1 MLFLKRLFNQP
12 LNMKINQKSMKKFK
26 YTLAGFLLLGIVF
39 SVSAQTQKGK
49 FLLGG
54 GSSLNLSS
62 ANSKLTDLSDEEQN
76 LKTYEIKFSPQT
88 GYFFVDNWAVGMK
101 IPFDYSLIKVDNNSK
116 DKSTSLIIAP
126 FVIHYFGNGKLKP
139 YLKAGV
145 GWGTEKMVYILDD
158 LSIDPDYYSKEEY
171 KFSQFLV
178 DAEAGISVFLNE
190 KAAIDLGISY
200 TSLTLKQQ
208 QGKSLNNFNDK
219 NGFDFNIGFS
229 IIL

>member
-1 MLFLKRLFNQP
+1 
-12 LNMKINQKSMKKFK
+12 
-26 YTLAGFLLLGIVF
+26 
-39 SVSAQTQKGK
+39 
-49 FLLGG
+49 
-54 GSSLNLSS
+54 
-62 ANSKLTDLSDEEQN
+62 
-76 LKTYEIKFSPQT
+76 
-88 GYFFVDNWAVGMK
+88 MK
-101 IPFDYSLIKVDNNSK
+101 IPFEYSCIKIDNNSK
-116 DKSTSLIIAP
+116 DESRFLIIAP

-139 YLKAGV
+139 YLQVGV
-145 GWGTEKMVYILDD
+145 GWGTEKLNYTLDG
-158 LSIDPDYYSKEEY
+158 LIIDPDYSSNEEY

-219 NGFDFNIGFS
+219 NGFDFNIGFI